1 MTKILISYSR
11 KDSVIARKLM
21 QGFRTLDLDVWVD
34 WEDIPPAVGWLEQI
48 ERGIEESDAFIFLI
62 SPDSIVSEVCK
73 VEIEHARKNQK
84 RIVPILI
91 RDVAPKD
98 VVPAIRDLNWI
109 YLREQ
114 DDFKEGLEKVKVAI
128 TLDIEWVEEH
138 RRLQVRALE
147 WDRKKDPSLLLRGG
161 DLRRARHMLA
171 KSEKHDP
178 KPSQLQQTYI
188 LYSIEDERRKTI
200 LWISAA
206 AAIIIMLILSM
217 VAVQQWRLAA
227 ANEKIAQQQR
237 QLAEE
242 NEQLAL
248 ENAKLANEARVIA
261 SSQRSA
267 ARAQI
272 YQSRAGGLFTSTLL
286 AIDSWQRSP
295 SDEAEEILRKNIS
308 LLPIPVGKLSQ
319 SGLISTIELNPL
331 GDVFVSASFDGTACV
346 SNIKD
351 GTNVYCVESAGAV
364 QDAAFSPD
372 GKTIVTADDE
382 GVVNFIDAQDGTI
395 LESKDYGVPVWD
407 VNISPSGKSLA
418 VARDDGII
426 TIVDMA
432 TYGFNY
438 DLITQGSL
446 QSISFSPSGEWVA
459 AGTNIGTVTLWN
471 LKTGKIVSGP
481 SHRGEV
487 LDIAFSPD
495 SSKLISGG
503 TDNVVIVIQT
513 YSGEELFRRANEDWV
528 EDVTFSPD
536 GKWFVTASDD
546 YRIRVWDAIT
556 GEEKLRLLQNGY
568 LSEVQ
573 VSPDGQWIASTGW
586 DHTARVWSV
595 ATGAEIYQVPLTDK
609 GNTVTFSLDG
619 NYLIVGE
626 QEGDIGIWDISNLSI
641 AKGYLQFNGLVQN
654 IQYSSSGEWI
664 AASSAGDVWLLDPS
678 QISTLTAPQS
688 APVVSLKDDSIEKLL
703 VSSDSDWIALVTQT
717 GDVIL
722 YDTADRTQ
730 KTLLEST
737 QEVELAF
744 STDNENLI
752 VADAAG
758 QVRLW
763 NMETGQAGD
772 ILLESAAKVESL
784 AVHENQLAIGLLD
797 KVTVIDLNTGE
808 VISEAASPG
817 EHHLMVFS
825 PDGEFLA
832 ANNTLGQ
839 IYIWRVGGA
848 NLELLQ
854 NISSEQTYS
863 MAFDPGGRLFVGV
876 LGNVYVLDP
885 ATGTEITRIRQRDLV
900 SGLSFSPDG
909 STLATTSWKAV
920 QFWDVEKIAGVT
932 MNDLIQTACSRLTQN
947 FTSVQWTSF
956 FEDEPYRKLCED
968 LPSP

>member
-1 MTKILISYSR
+1 
-11 KDSVIARKLM
+11 
-21 QGFRTLDLDVWVD
+21 
-34 WEDIPPAVGWLEQI
+34 
-48 ERGIEESDAFIFLI
+48 
-62 SPDSIVSEVCK
+62 
-73 VEIEHARKNQK
+73 
-84 RIVPILI
+84 
-91 RDVAPKD
+91 
-98 VVPAIRDLNWI
+98 
-109 YLREQ
+109 
-114 DDFKEGLEKVKVAI
+114 
-128 TLDIEWVEEH
+128 
-138 RRLQVRALE
+138 
-147 WDRKKDPSLLLRGG
+147 
-161 DLRRARHMLA
+161 
-171 KSEKHDP
+171 
-178 KPSQLQQTYI
+178 
-188 LYSIEDERRKTI
+188 
-200 LWISAA
+200 
-206 AAIIIMLILSM
+206 
-217 VAVQQWRLAA
+217 
-227 ANEKIAQQQR
+227 
-237 QLAEE
+237 
-242 NEQLAL
+242 
-248 ENAKLANEARVIA
+248 
-261 SSQRSA
+261 
-267 ARAQI
+267 
-272 YQSRAGGLFTSTLL
+272 
-286 AIDSWQRSP
+286 
-295 SDEAEEILRKNIS
+295 
-308 LLPIPVGKLSQ
+308 
-319 SGLISTIELNPL
+319 
-331 GDVFVSASFDGTACV
+331 
-346 SNIKD
+346 
-351 GTNVYCVESAGAV
+351 V